1 MDLFFLHLLNGLQLS
16 MLIFLLAVGL
26 TVIFGL
32 MDIFNLAHGAFYT
45 IGAYTGL
52 TIYGLTGSFWIALA
66 IAPLLPFALGA
77 VLQYFFLQP
86 LVLKGRSS
94 HLDLALFTFGLMF
107 VTMGTIELLFGPAYA
122 TIPVPAELQGG
133 VQILGTTYPIYRLF
147 IIGLGLLVAAVL
159 WLVLDHTVFG
169 GIVRAGVDNREMVVG
184 MGVNISLVFALVF
197 GVGTALAGL
206 AGVVAAPVLSI
217 FSHMGVSVLITA
229 FIVVI
234 IGGLGNFKGSFYGAI
249 IVGMVETMIRAYL
262 PELQLFAV
270 YILLAVVMF
279 VRPQGLFGAKKQA
292 V

>member
-1 MDLFFLHLLNGLQLS
+1 MDSFLLNLLNGLQLS

-45 IGAYTGL
+45 VGAYAGL
-52 TIYGLTGSFWIALA
+52 VIFQATGSFWIALA
-66 IAPLLPFALGA
+66 LAPLLPFVLGA
-77 VLQYFFLQP
+77 ILQYVFLQP
-86 LVLKGRSS
+86 LTLKGRSS

-107 VTMGTIELLFGPAYA
+107 VTMGVIELIFGPAYA
-122 TIPVPAELQGG
+122 TIEVPPQLQGG
-133 VQILGTTYPIYRLF
+133 VQVLGITYPFYRLF
-147 IIGLGLLVAAVL
+147 IIGLGLAVAAVL
-159 WLVLDHTVFG
+159 WIVLDHTIFG
-169 GIVRAGVDNREMVVG
+169 AIVRAGVDNREMVVG
-184 MGVNISLVFALVF
+184 MGVNISLVFAVVF
-197 GVGTALAGL
+197 GIGTALAGL

-217 FSHMGVSVLITA
+217 FSQMGMSVLITA

-249 IVGMVETMIRAYL
+249 VVGMVETMIRAYL
-262 PELQLFAV
+262 PELQLFAI

-279 VRPQGLFGAKKQA
+279 FRPQGLFAARKQA